1 MTMRTLDI
9 SMGGLK
15 LESNFDL
22 GAGELIDFAIL
33 TDGDRIQ
40 CKGRILEVEESRN
53 KVQAR
58 LQFTPTSDWEHG
70 KLSRY
75 LHAVARKPLR
85 GEAMSDSKSSVLGTT
100 RHAMRRGVELVTG
113 MFKEKDEDRKL
124 QMVNS
129 WLALLT
135 DMEKAVITLRFGFNG
150 EDIHTPESIG
160 ARFGLTPEAICQIE
174 AEAIEKLQRM
184 SQKKD
189 VDLDDVI

>member
-1 MTMRTLDI
+1 MRTLDI
-9 SMGGLK
+9 SLGGLK
-15 LESNFDL
+15 LEANFDL
-22 GAGELIDFAIL
+22 GPGELIDFAIL

-58 LQFTPTSDWEHG
+58 VQFAPTSDWEHG

-75 LHAVARKPLR
+75 LHAVARRPLR
-85 GEAMSDSKSSVLGTT
+85 RETMSAPGSSVLGTT
-100 RHAMRRGVELVTG
+100 RHTVRKGAELVTDR
-113 MFKEKDEDRKL
+113 FKDKDEDKKL

-135 DMEKAVITLRFGFNG
+135 DMERAVITLRFGFSG

-160 ARFGLTPEAICQIE
+160 ARFGLPPETICQIE
-174 AEAIEKLQRM
+174 AEAIEKLRRM
-184 SQKKD
+184 SQKRE

>member
-1 MTMRTLDI
+1 MRTLDI

-15 LESNFDL
+15 LEANFDL

-33 TDGDRIQ
+33 ADGDRIQ
-40 CKGRILEVEESRN
+40 CKGRILEVEELKN

-85 GEAMSDSKSSVLGTT
+85 GEAMNDLRSSLLGTT
-100 RHAMRRGVELVTG
+100 RHAMRRGVELLTG
-113 MFKEKDEDRKL
+113 MFKEKNEDRKL

-135 DMEKAVITLRFGFNG
+135 DIERSVITLRFGFNG
-150 EDIHTPESIG
+150 EDICTPESIG

-174 AEAIEKLQRM
+174 AKAIEKLQRM
-184 SQKKD
+184 SQKKE